1 MAGAFQRLARWLA
14 LGLCGVLALA
24 LACMALAVLVQALAV
39 LLIAA
44 VAGALLLPHP
54 LTWYAEQAAEA
65 VKVFFESLFGVR
77 WERKPSR
84 EDSPSAPPAP
94 MEADSEARCS
104 TPGPEAGED
113 RSSSGGTR

>member
-1 MAGAFQRLARWLA
+1 MAGAFQRIARWLA
-14 LGLCGVLALA
+14 VGLCGVLALA

-65 VKVFFESLFGVR
+65 VKVFFESLFGMR
-77 WERKPSR
+77 WERKPAR
-84 EDSPSAPPAP
+84 EDSPSAPSAP
-94 MEADSEARCS
+94 MGAGSETRCS
-104 TPGPEAGED
+104 MPGPEAGED
-113 RSSSGGTR
+113 SSSSGTR

>member
-1 MAGAFQRLARWLA
+1 MAGAFQRMARWLA

-54 LTWYAEQAAEA
+54 LTWYAGQAAEA
-65 VKVFFESLFGVR
+65 VKAFFEDLFGVC
-77 WERKPSR
+77 WERKPVR
-84 EDSPSAPPAP
+84 EDSPSAPSAP
-94 MEADSEARCS
+94 MAA
-104 TPGPEAGED
+104 GPEAGEEKPSASEK
-113 RSSSGGTR
+113 R